1 MKKNVRTR
9 MQQTVLD
16 LFPEK
21 GELSAAQVLTM
32 LRKVKETDI
41 ETSLPYQVRD
51 LLYYL
56 EMRGDLVF
64 YPHAAT
70 YRKA

>member
-1 MKKNVRTR
+1 MKNVRTEG
-9 MQQTVLD
+9 QQKVLD

-21 GELSAAQVLTM
+21 GELSAAQVLTI
-32 LRKVKETDI
+32 LRKDKETDI
-41 ETSLPYQVRD
+41 ETSLPYQVRY
-51 LLYYL
+51 LLSYL

-70 YRKA
+70 YRKV

>member
-1 MKKNVRTR
+1 MKNVRTR

-21 GELSAAQVLTM
+21 EDLSAAQVLTM
-32 LRKVKETDI
+32 LRKNNEEDIATD
-41 ETSLPYQVRD
+41 LPYHVRYI
-51 LLYYL
+51 LTYL

-64 YPHAAT
+64 YPHVAT
-70 YRKA
+70 YRRA

>member
-1 MKKNVRTR
+1 MKNVRTER
-9 MQQTVLD
+9 QQKVLD

-21 GELSAAQVLTM
+21 GELSAAQVLTI
-32 LRKVKETDI
+32 LRKDKETDI

-70 YRKA
+70 YRKV

>member
-1 MKKNVRTR
+1 MKNVRTAR
-9 MQQTVLD
+9 QQKVLD

-21 GELSAAQVLTM
+21 GELSAAQVLTI
-32 LRKVKETDI
+32 LRKDKETDI
-41 ETSLPYQVRD
+41 ETSLPYQVRY
-51 LLYYL
+51 LLSYL

-70 YRKA
+70 YRKV

>member
-1 MKKNVRTR
+1 MKNVRTKR
-9 MQQTVLD
+9 QQRVLD

-21 GELSAAQVLTM
+21 GELSAAQILTI
-32 LRKVKETDI
+32 LRKDKEDEI
-41 ETSLPYQVRD
+41 ETSLPYQVRY
-51 LLYYL
+51 LLSYL

-70 YRKA
+70 YRRA

>member
-1 MKKNVRTR
+1 MKNVRTKR
-9 MQQTVLD
+9 QQRVLD

-21 GELSAAQVLTM
+21 GELSAAQILTI
-32 LRKVKETDI
+32 LRKDKEDEI
-41 ETSLPYQVRD
+41 ETSLPYQVRY
-51 LLYYL
+51 LLSYL

-64 YPHAAT
+64 YPHEAT

>member
-1 MKKNVRTR
+1 MKNVRTER
-9 MQQTVLD
+9 QQKVLD

-21 GELSAAQVLTM
+21 GELSAAQVLTI
-32 LRKVKETDI
+32 LRKDKETDI
-41 ETSLPYQVRD
+41 ETSLPYQVRY
-51 LLYYL
+51 LLSYL

-70 YRKA
+70 YRKV

>member
-1 MKKNVRTR
+1 MKNVRTER
-9 MQQTVLD
+9 QQKVLD

-21 GELSAAQVLTM
+21 GELSAAQVLTI
-32 LRKVKETDI
+32 LRKDKETDI
-41 ETSLPYQVRD
+41 ETSLPYQVRY
-51 LLYYL
+51 LLSYL

>member
-1 MKKNVRTR
+1 MKNVRTKR
-9 MQQTVLD
+9 QQRVLD

-21 GELSAAQVLTM
+21 GELSAAQILTI
-32 LRKVKETDI
+32 LRKSEETEI
-41 ETSLPYQVRD
+41 ETSLPYQVRY
-51 LLYYL
+51 LLSYL
-56 EMRGDLVF
+56 EMRGDLIF